1 MNTTIKKILFLS
13 VFAATF
19 VGCSSDDDN
28 NTPSGPTLDGV
39 ITSLTDADYSATNLK
54 GDIGADITLPV
65 GEYILNGALVVKS
78 PFTLTILPGTT
89 FKATPGGTNI
99 YLAVEQGAKIN
110 AAGTASAP
118 IRFTSNSGNK
128 RAGDWGGLLI
138 MGKAPLS
145 GGVTATT
152 EVVDFTYGGTDTTD
166 NSGILSHVIVEYSGA
181 RINGEKEFNG
191 ITFYGVGNGT
201 VVNNI
206 ASLYGDDDA
215 IEFFGGSVNVTNVLV
230 VNAKDD
236 MLDYTQGFTGTL
248 TNGYGIRELGFNDA
262 TADPRGIEGDG
273 NFDGLSPTQSGQSN
287 PTMTNF
293 TIVSNSVVA
302 LTDVIKVRRNS
313 GITLNNFL
321 VKAGSTATIAGDF
334 IDLTDGAGYA
344 ANNAVTINAYG
355 VAAANLDPLDIKL
368 NTSETAPAVDIPAV
382 TGSTINTTTATTGVD
397 TSIFAWTG
405 YTFN

>member
-1 MNTTIKKILFLS
+1 MNTIKKLTLLS
-13 VFAATF
+13 LIAIAFSS
-19 VGCSSDDDN
+19 CSSDSDSSN
-28 NTPSGPTLDGV
+28 NPVLDGK
-39 ITSLTDADYSATNLK
+39 ITSLTDADYDPTSLK
-54 GDIGADITLPV
+54 GDISADISLPV
-65 GEYILNGALVVKS
+65 GEYILDGALVVKS
-78 PFTLTILPGTT
+78 PFTLTIAPGTT
-89 FKATPGGTNI
+89 FKATPGGTNV
-99 YLAVEQGAKIN
+99 YVAVEQGAKIN
-110 AAGTASAP
+110 AAGTAALP
-118 IRFTSNSGNK
+118 ITFTSNSGNP
-128 RAGDWGGLLI
+128 RSGDWGGLLI
-138 MGKAPLS
+138 IGKAPIS
-145 GGVTATT
+145 GGGTATT
-152 EVVDFTYGGTDTTD
+152 EVVNFTYGGTDAAD
-166 NSGILSHVIVEYSGA
+166 NSGVLTYVAVKYTGA
-181 RINGEKEFNG
+181 RINSDKEFNG
-191 ITFYGVGNGT
+191 FTFYAVGSGT
-201 VVNNI
+201 TVNNI
-206 ASLYGDDDA
+206 ASYYGDDDA
-215 IEFFGGSVNVTNVLV
+215 IEFFGGSVNVSNMLV

>member
-1 MNTTIKKILFLS
+1 MNTTIKKFLFLS
-13 VFAATF
+13 VFAVTF

-28 NTPSGPTLDGV
+28 NTPAGPTLDGV

-54 GDIGADITLPV
+54 GDIGANITLPV

-78 PFTLTILPGTT
+78 PFTLTIQPGTT

-110 AAGTASAP
+110 AAGTDAAP

-128 RAGDWGGLLI
+128 RAGDWGGILI

-145 GGVTATT
+145 GGGTATT
-152 EVVDFTYGGTDTTD
+152 EVVDFTYGGTDAAD
-166 NSGILSHVIVEYSGA
+166 NSGTLSHVIVEYSGA

-215 IEFFGGSVNVTNVLV
+215 IEFFGGSVNVTNLLV

-236 MLDYTQGFTGTL
+236 MIDWTQGYTGTID
-248 TNGYGIRELGFNDA
+248 NAYVIRELGFNDV
-262 TADPRGIEGDG
+262 TADPRGIEADG
-273 NFDGLSPTQSGQSN
+273 NLDGLSPTQAGQSDV
-287 PTMTNF
+287 TITNL
-293 TIVSNSVVA
+293 TIVTNSVVQ
-302 LTDVIKVRRNS
+302 LSDIMKIRRGS
-313 GITLNNFL
+313 KATITNCL
-321 VKAGSTATIAGDF
+321 VKLGTSAPAPGDLVDCTDSAGD
-334 IDLTDGAGYA
+334 
-344 ANNAVTINAYG
+344 
-355 VAAANLDPLDIKL
+355 AAAGTTVTLVGTGTNLDL
-368 NTSETAPAVDIPAV
+368 NDNKPGANSAVVNASA
-382 TGSTINTTTATTGVD
+382 GTTGGAN
-397 TSIFAWTG
+397 TASLTWTG
-405 YTFN
+405 YTF

>member
-13 VFAATF
+13 VFAAAF
-19 VGCSSDDDN
+19 VGCSSDDDK
-28 NTPSGPTLDGV
+28 NTSSGPTLDGV
-39 ITSLTDADYSATNLK
+39 ISSLTDADYSATNLK
-54 GDIGADITLPV
+54 GDIGANITLPV

-78 PFTLTILPGTT
+78 PYTLTILPGTI

-110 AAGTASAP
+110 AEGNATSP

-145 GGVTATT
+145 GGGTATT
-152 EVVDFTYGGTDTTD
+152 EVVDFTYGGTDTAD
-166 NSGILSHVIVEYSGA
+166 NSGTLSHVIVEYSGA

-236 MLDYTQGFTGTL
+236 MLDWTQGYTGTID
-248 TNGYGIRELGFNDA
+248 NAYAIRELGFNDV
-262 TADPRGIEGDG
+262 TADPRGIEADG
-273 NFDGLSPTQSGQSN
+273 NLDGLSPSQAGQSDV
-287 PTMTNF
+287 TVTNL
-293 TIVSNSVVA
+293 TIVTNSVIALSDIMKIRRGSKATITNCLVKLGSSAPAPGDLVDCTDSAGVA
-302 LTDVIKVRRNS
+302 GAGTT
-313 GITLNNFL
+313 ITLVGDGTNLNL
-321 VKAGSTATIAGDF
+321 NDNALGTSGAVVNASAG
-334 IDLTDGAGYA
+334 
-344 ANNAVTINAYG
+344 
-355 VAAANLDPLDIKL
+355 
-368 NTSETAPAVDIPAV
+368 
-382 TGSTINTTTATTGVD
+382 TTGGAN
-397 TSIFAWTG
+397 TASLAWTG
-405 YTFN
+405 YTF